1 LTELSHDSPATVAL
15 ACKKVIVR
23 AGACLFSV
31 ALTMVLAMSPIASAA
46 SAAEVKGTVVNG
58 TTNLPGASDEVVL
71 LSVSADGMHETA
83 RGKVDRHGHFSLPIA
98 DPNAT
103 QVVRVIHEGV
113 TYHRML
119 ATAPKLVLIKV
130 YDVATRLEGVSAVMD
145 VERFEASGG
154 QLEVKQLITVRNSS
168 QPPRTL
174 MNDRPFEIQLPPD
187 AHLESGIVQIEDGQ
201 PLKQKPVPGEQKGQY
216 HFISPIRPGDTRFA
230 VVYRLPY
237 NGRALIE
244 PQIRNSLERFV
255 VMIPKSM
262 KFEPKTADIFQP
274 MPGTTPDNV
283 LGTAPVMQ
291 GQTLA
296 FQVSGTGTLE
306 ELEGRRQ
313 LTQAAPKVRPGG
325 GLGPPID
332 APAPLNKYRW
342 QILAS
347 LTLLMIMGAAFTLML
362 RPRLLPASTPESATF
377 RLPSPPVKTQRQN
390 RRSGRRRRSVA
401 L

>member
-1 LTELSHDSPATVAL
+1 MTEPFHDSPATIAFP
-15 ACKKVIVR
+15 CKKVIVR

-31 ALTMVLAMSPIASAA
+31 VLAMVLAMSPIVSAS
-46 SAAEVKGTVVNG
+46 EVKGTVVNG

-71 LSVSADGMHETA
+71 LSVSAEGMQETA
-83 RGKVDRHGHFSLPIA
+83 RGKVDRQGHFTLPIE

-103 QVVRVIHEGV
+103 HLVRVIHQGV

-119 ATAPKLVLIKV
+119 AAGVKPVLIKV
-130 YDVATRLEGVSAVMD
+130 YDLATKLEGVSAVMD
-145 VERFEASGG
+145 VERFEAIGG
-154 QLEVKQLITVRNSS
+154 QLEVKQLVTVRNSS
-168 QPPRTL
+168 HPPRTL

-187 AHLESGIVQIEDGQ
+187 ALLESGIVQIEDGQ

-216 HFISPIRPGDTRFA
+216 YFVSPIRPGDTRFA

-262 KFEPKTADIFQP
+262 KFEPKSADIFKP

-283 LGTAPVMQ
+283 LGTAPVMP

-296 FQVSGTGTLE
+296 FQISGTGTLE
-306 ELEGRRQ
+306 ELEGRRPV
-313 LTQAAPKVRPGG
+313 TQAAPKVRPGG
-325 GLGPPID
+325 GLGPPIN
-332 APAPLNKYRW
+332 APAPLNEYRW
-342 QILAS
+342 QILAG
-347 LTLLMIMGAAFTLML
+347 LTGLMIVGAAFTLML
-362 RPRLLPASTPESATF
+362 RPKLLPASTPESAVF
-377 RLPSPPVKTQRQN
+377 RLPSLPAKAKRRN
-390 RRSGRRRRSVA
+390 RGSGRRRRPVGVS
-401 L
+401 

>member
-1 LTELSHDSPATVAL
+1 LTELSHDSPTIVEL
-15 ACKKVIVR
+15 ACKKVRVR
-23 AGACLFSV
+23 AGACLFIV
-31 ALTMVLAMSPIASAA
+31 ILTMVLAMSPIATA
-46 SAAEVKGTVVNG
+46 SEVKGTVVNG

-71 LSVSADGMHETA
+71 LSISADGMQETA

-103 QVVRVIHEGV
+103 HVVRVIHEGV
-113 TYHRML
+113 TYHKML
-119 ATAPKLVLIKV
+119 ATAAKLVLIKV
-130 YDVATRLEGVSAVMD
+130 YDLATKLQGVSAVMD
-145 VERFEASGG
+145 VERFEANDG

-174 MNDRPFEIQLPPD
+174 MNDRPFEIQLPAD
-187 AHLESGIVQIEDGQ
+187 AYLESGMVQIEEGQ

-216 HFISPIRPGDTRFA
+216 HFISPLRPGDTRFA

-244 PQIRNSLERFV
+244 PHIRNSLERFV

-262 KFEPKTADIFQP
+262 KFEPKNADIFKP

-283 LGTAPVMQ
+283 LGTAPVMP

-296 FQVSGTGTLE
+296 FQVSGTGMLE
-306 ELEGRRQ
+306 ELEGGRQ
-313 LTQAAPKVRPGG
+313 QTQPAPKVRPGG

-332 APAPLNKYRW
+332 APAPLNNYRW

-347 LTLLMIMGAAFTLML
+347 LTVLMTLGASFTLML
-362 RPRLLPASTPESATF
+362 RPKLLPASAPELAVF
-377 RLPSPPVKTQRQN
+377 RRPSPPVKATRQN
-390 RRSGRRRRSVA
+390 RRSRRRKPIGVS
-401 L
+401 